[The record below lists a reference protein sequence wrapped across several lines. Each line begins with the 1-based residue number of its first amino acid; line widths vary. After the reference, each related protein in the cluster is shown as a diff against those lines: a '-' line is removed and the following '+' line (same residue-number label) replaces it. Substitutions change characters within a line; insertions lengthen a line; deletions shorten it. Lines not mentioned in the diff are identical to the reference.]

1 MSGAF
6 LGAAL
11 EDVRTAVVVIDT
23 DGRILSTNS
32 AAHTMLGHR
41 SEEFRGQDLHDLLHR
56 NSHGHPVP
64 RVRCRLRRALLAG
77 VTQHGEA
84 EWFARK
90 DGTLVQLS
98 WLSTPWSSG
107 SGESGAWVVL
117 YEAGTDAADGLD
129 DVRPAP
135 LTELDRLA
143 LLAET
148 TTQLTSTLNVDDALR
163 RLASLTVPRLADWAV
178 IDLLTDQ
185 DEVRRAL
192 VMEHKEGVLIEREDL
207 QGPMP
212 PVLEDSPMPLSR
224 ALRGAASSLAGPATY
239 QGPPD
244 SGIAVEQARLF
255 TETGMHSA
263 IIAPIRGL
271 RNVLGALTLGR
282 AERPDAFTSTDLP
295 LLEDI
300 TRRAGLALDNA
311 RLYERQRKV
320 AETMQRHLLPQLPQV
335 PGIQMTARY
344 VPAPHASYV
353 GGDWYDAFALTEGT
367 HALVIGDVVGHDLTA
382 AAGMA
387 QVRNMLRAFAWSRP
401 RDAPSAVAAQLD
413 EALKNIAEVPMAT
426 MILSTLAVGD
436 DGLWRLRWTNAGH
449 PPPLLVGH
457 DGQAR
462 YLTEGHGILLGA
474 GLNTPRPDA
483 VTVLPPR
490 STVMFYTDGLVE
502 SPHHCIDDGLDRL
515 RRHAAALA
523 HRPLESFCDLL
534 LEQIR
539 PSDNDDDVAVLALR
553 TPAAGPTDQAPVN
566 LQVGARDEELPGV
579 GAAVP
584 LGLGGSAMDRRPHG
598 VSWLSRTSG
607 RYR

>member
-1 MSGAF
+1 MTGHDVGGASHPSPAAVSDAL
-6 LGAAL
+6 LGTASEVVRAA
-11 EDVRTAVVVIDT
+11 VIVIDI
-23 DGRILSTNS
+23 DGRIVSSNP
-32 AAHTMLGHR
+32 AAHSMLGYR
-41 SEEFRGQDLHDLLHR
+41 AEEFQGQDLHDLLHR

-77 VTQHGEA
+77 ATQHGEE
-84 EWFARK
+84 EWFVRK
-90 DGTLVQLS
+90 DGALVQLS
-98 WLSTPWSSG
+98 WLSTPWTSG

-117 YEAGTDAADGLD
+117 YEADAATPDEMG
-129 DVRPAP
+129 DVHAGR

-148 TTQLTSTLNVDDALR
+148 TTQLTSTLDVDDALR
-163 RLASLTVPRLADWAV
+163 RLTSLTVPRLADWAV
-178 IDLLTDQ
+178 IDLLTEQ

-192 VMEHKEGVLIEREDL
+192 VVEHKEGLLIEREDL

-320 AETMQRHLLPQLPQV
+320 AETMQRHLLPQLPRV

-401 RDAPSAVAAQLD
+401 QDAPSAVAAQLD

-426 MILSTLAVGD
+426 MILGTLAMGD

-449 PPPLLVGH
+449 PPPLLVEH

-462 YLTEGHGILLGA
+462 YLTDGHGILLGA
-474 GLNTPRPDA
+474 GSNAPRPDA
-483 VTVLPPR
+483 VTVLPPN

-523 HRPLESFCDLL
+523 RRPLESFCDLL
-534 LEQIR
+534 LEQVR

-553 TPAAGPTDQAPVN
+553 TPARNQTGH
-566 LQVGARDEELPGV
+566 
-579 GAAVP
+579 
-584 LGLGGSAMDRRPHG
+584 RPQ
-598 VSWLSRTSG
+598 T
-607 RYR
+607 